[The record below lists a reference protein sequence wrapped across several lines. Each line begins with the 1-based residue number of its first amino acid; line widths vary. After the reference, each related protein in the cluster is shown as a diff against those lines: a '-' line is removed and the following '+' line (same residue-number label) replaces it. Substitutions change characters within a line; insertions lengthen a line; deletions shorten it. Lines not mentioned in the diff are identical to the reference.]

1 MSYPFGKAAC
11 VVLLMAGAVPAGA
24 TLLDP
29 GSCVGKGCPVTKI
42 QNFGKANPGT
52 EVAATGVIDVTVPVK
67 GSKQGLNVEFSEV
80 VYREA
85 DGMLNF
91 DYQFEITGAIPTK
104 RPIWLTADDFT
115 GVTTNVGF
123 TRSFSLI
130 PGVPASQDNKP
141 LRIQSGPD
149 GDSVSFGF
157 SPGKNPPSTYYSGVL
172 VVETDATS
180 FQGGLGSFK
189 DGRTEPIEGAFAPGP
204 EPESIVLL
212 GSCMSLLGALAYFR
226 RRGPLP

>member
-11 VVLLMAGAVPAGA
+11 VVLLMAGTVPVGA

-42 QNFGKANPGT
+42 TNFGKANPGT
-52 EVAATGVIDVTVPVK
+52 EVAATGIIDMTVPVK

-91 DYQFEITGAIPTK
+91 DYQFEIMGAIPTK
-104 RPIWLTADDFT
+104 HPIWLTADDFA

-130 PGVPASQDNKP
+130 PGVPASQDNRP
-141 LRIQSGPD
+141 LRIQSGPG

-180 FQGGLGSFK
+180 FQGGLGTFK
-189 DGRTEPIEGAFAPGP
+189 DGKMETIEGAFAPGP
-204 EPESIVLL
+204 EPGSIVLL
-212 GSCMSLLGALAYFR
+212 GSCMSLLGAFACLR
-226 RRGPLP
+226 RRVR